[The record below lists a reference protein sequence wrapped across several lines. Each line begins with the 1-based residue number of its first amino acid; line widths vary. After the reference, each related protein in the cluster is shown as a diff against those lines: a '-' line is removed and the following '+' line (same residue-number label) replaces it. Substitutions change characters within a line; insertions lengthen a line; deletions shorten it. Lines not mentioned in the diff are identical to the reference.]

1 MAYGGGHVLLVLEVS
16 EVKFHKPEVGLHSL
30 MKLSGGLHVL
40 RILLLIPLAILFCL
54 RRTASAVLLALLL
67 ALDLIANLLTRVF
80 DLADDAAVALDGLAD
95 FLIQTVLLLTLLHR
109 CPALGAAVLALLA
122 RLALVLLP
130 DWLDMRRNG
139 CARCCT
145 VPEKALSWSC
155 CALLLIPLL
164 CPGLP
169 SGGVRAV
176 AVALS
181 ALNIAIALLR
191 RRSVRRERLA

>member
-1 MAYGGGHVLLVLEVS
+1 MN
-16 EVKFHKPEVGLHSL
+16 FHKPVAGLHSL

-40 RILLLIPLAILFCL
+40 RILLLIPLAILLCL
-54 RRTASAVLLALLL
+54 RRTASAVLLALML
-67 ALDLIANLLTRVF
+67 ALDLIANLLTCAF
-80 DLADDAAVALDGLAD
+80 DLADDASVALDGLAD
-95 FLIQTVLLLTLLHR
+95 FLIQAVLLLTLLHR
-109 CPALGAAVLALLA
+109 CPALGAAVLALLL

-130 DWLDMRRNG
+130 DWLDPRRNG

-176 AVALS
+176 AVAVS
-181 ALNIAIALLR
+181 MLNIAAIPMRLR
-191 RRSVRRERLA
+191 NIRRA

>member
-1 MAYGGGHVLLVLEVS
+1 MKNYSPHYG
-16 EVKFHKPEVGLHSL
+16 FHSL
-30 MKLSGGLHVL
+30 MTLCTKLHIF
-40 RILLLIPLAILFCL
+40 RILLLVPLTLLLHL
-54 RRTASAVLLALLL
+54 RRAAAALVLGLMLLL
-67 ALDLIANLLTRVF
+67 DLTANLLARRF
-80 DLADDAAVALDGLAD
+80 DLADGVAVVLDSAADL
-95 FLIQTVLLLTLLHR
+95 LIQAVLLLTLLHR
-109 CPALGAAVLALLA
+109 CPALGAAVLALLL

-130 DWLDMRRNG
+130 DWLDPRRNG

-176 AVALS
+176 AVAVS
-181 ALNIAIALLR
+181 MLNIAAIPMRLR
-191 RRSVRRERLA
+191 NIRRA